1 MFAPVYF
8 DHNAT
13 TQLDWRVL
21 KDMLPYL
28 RERFGN
34 ASSRHEYGRQARKAV
49 DEARQQVAVAVGA
62 HPTEVIF
69 TSGGSEANNLFL
81 KGAAA
86 CMRQSASLQL
96 ATPLVAISAIEHP
109 SVRETAQDL
118 QRQGW
123 QLREIAVDSLG
134 QIAGDDYVDVLKLK
148 PRLLSLMLANNETG
162 AIQDISALAEQAR
175 AAGASWFHCDAVQA
189 CGKLPLDFRALNAT
203 GVHALTISAHKI
215 GGPLGAGA
223 LVLDKRVEL
232 RPLISGGG
240 QERGLRS
247 GTENLAAIV
256 GFGRAC
262 SLLAERLVEVPRL
275 AALRDALEAGLVQQG
290 ATIFGRAEDKSKS
303 ENESTERLSNTTFFA
318 LPGIDGE
325 TLVGKLDRAGFAVA
339 SGSACSSAE
348 PEPSHVLRAMGVVPD
363 MARGAVRISLGAG
376 NTAKQ
381 VTDFLAV
388 LGDMLFQLRRLTAL
402 AG

>member
-1 MFAPVYF
+1 
-8 DHNAT
+8 
-13 TQLDWRVL
+13 
-21 KDMLPYL
+21 
-28 RERFGN
+28 
-34 ASSRHEYGRQARKAV
+34 
-49 DEARQQVAVAVGA
+49 
-62 HPTEVIF
+62 
-69 TSGGSEANNLFL
+69 
-81 KGAAA
+81 
-86 CMRQSASLQL
+86 MRQSASVQL

-134 QIAGDDYVDVLKLK
+134 HIAVDDYADVLTLK

-162 AIQDISALAEQAR
+162 VIQDIPTLAEQAR
-175 AAGASWFHCDAVQA
+175 AAGAAWFHCDAVQA

-262 SLLAERLVEVPRL
+262 SLLAERLAEAPRL
-275 AALRDALEAGLVQQG
+275 AMLRDALEAGLVQQG

-303 ENESTERLSNTTFFA
+303 AERLSNTTFFA
-318 LPGIDGE
+318 LSGIDGE

-363 MARGAVRISLGAG
+363 LARGAVRISLGTG
-376 NTAKQ
+376 NTTKQ
-381 VTDFLAV
+381 VDDFLAA
-388 LGDMLFQLRRLTAL
+388 LGDTLFQLRRLTAL

>member
-13 TQLDWRVL
+13 MQLDWRVL

-34 ASSRHEYGRQARKAV
+34 ASSRHEYGRQARKAI
-49 DEARQQVAVAVGA
+49 DEARQQVAAAVGA
-62 HPTEVIF
+62 HPTEVVF

-96 ATPLVAISAIEHP
+96 ATPLVAISAVEHP

-123 QLREIAVDSLG
+123 QLREVVVDSLG
-134 QIAGDDYVDVLKLK
+134 QIAGDDYADVLKLK

-162 AIQDISALAEQAR
+162 VIQDIPTLAEQAR

-262 SLLAERLVEVPRL
+262 SLLAERLAEAPRL

-290 ATIFGRAEDKSKS
+290 ATVFGRAESKSKS
-303 ENESTERLSNTTFFA
+303 AERLSNTTFFA
-318 LPGIDGE
+318 LSGIDGE

-348 PEPSHVLRAMGVVPD
+348 PEPSHVLRAMGVVPEL
-363 MARGAVRISLGAG
+363 ARGAVRISLGTG
-376 NTAKQ
+376 NTTKQ
-381 VTDFLAV
+381 VVDFLAA
-388 LGDMLFQLRRLTAL
+388 LGDTLFQLRRLTAL